1 MAGSRRS
8 CYKPVADGAAPP
20 AREAERVRIV
30 MTDRDTYA
38 EIAAALRFYLDGLYE
53 GDVEKMRR
61 VFHPCC
67 HLYSAPD
74 GALDDSDLE
83 SYLARV
89 ASRESPLALKQK
101 RYDAILSIDCTAEG
115 AAFVRLR
122 TARAPR
128 DRKSTRLNSSH

>member
-1 MAGSRRS
+1 M
-8 CYKPVADGAAPP
+8 
-20 AREAERVRIV
+20 RISDWSSDV
-30 MTDRDTYA
+30 CSSD
-38 EIAAALRFYLDGLYE
+38 LE

-122 TARAPR
+122 PARAPR
-128 DRKSTRLNSSH
+128 LYTDYLSLLTIDGRCPIVSKPFGGVPLPATHVRRTPAQGKS

>member
-1 MAGSRRS
+1 
-8 CYKPVADGAAPP
+8 
-20 AREAERVRIV
+20 
-30 MTDRDTYA
+30 
-38 EIAAALRFYLDGLYE
+38 
-53 GDVEKMRR
+53 MRR

-67 HLYSAPD
+67 HRYSAPD
-74 GALDDSDLE
+74 GVLDDSDLE

-128 DRKSTRLNSSH
+128 LYTDYLSLLKIDGRWQIVAKTFGWVPLRSEEHTSELQSLMRISYAVFCLKKQKQNL

>member
-1 MAGSRRS
+1 M
-8 CYKPVADGAAPP
+8 
-20 AREAERVRIV
+20 RISDWSSDV
-30 MTDRDTYA
+30 CSSD
-38 EIAAALRFYLDGLYE
+38 LE

-128 DRKSTRLNSSH
+128 LYTDYLSLLTIDGRWQVVAKPFGWELGRGARWGGGCGYVEI

>member
-1 MAGSRRS
+1 M
-8 CYKPVADGAAPP
+8 
-20 AREAERVRIV
+20 RISDWSSDV
-30 MTDRDTYA
+30 CSSD
-38 EIAAALRFYLDGLYE
+38 LE

-122 TARAPR
+122 TVRAPR
-128 DRKSTRLNSSH
+128 LYTDYLRQIRRAACRERVCEYV

>member
-1 MAGSRRS
+1 M
-8 CYKPVADGAAPP
+8 
-20 AREAERVRIV
+20 RISDWSSDV
-30 MTDRDTYA
+30 CSSD
-38 EIAAALRFYLDGLYE
+38 LE

-128 DRKSTRLNSSH
+128 LYTDYLSLLKIDGRWQIVAKTFGREIGRASCRESVCQYV